1 MYLCKMIV
9 TAGIYI
15 FKSNKGKPRT
25 TCKKAFQSLREKH
38 QNDVILKMEIL
49 RKYIAAESC

>member
-15 FKSNKGKPRT
+15 FKSNKGETRT
-25 TCKKAFQSLREKH
+25 TCKKSFSKFTKKTPERRHIEDGDFAK
-38 QNDVILKMEIL
+38 I
-49 RKYIAAESC
+49 YCG